1 MPAEAAPTS
10 ALRLPGQF
18 ARFVK
23 IEHSVFA
30 LPFAYAGAFLAFRQM
45 TGSDKLPGF
54 WLMFWITLVMVAA
67 RSLAMG
73 LNRVI
78 DYEIDARNPRTAG
91 REIPAGTLSLSQ
103 GIAFCGISLA
113 ALAIGLYQL
122 PPLTWYLS
130 PIVVAAFVIYPYTK
144 RFTSLC
150 HVFLGATIG
159 LAPVGAWIAVTWVWS
174 WQPFLLMGVV
184 TFWIGGF
191 DIIYA
196 CLDVDFD
203 RREGI
208 HSLPASLGV
217 GPALWVT
224 RIFHLLAVGL
234 MVAVGVVL
242 KLGTVYYIGV
252 VVVAMLI
259 AYENA
264 IVSAKDLSR
273 VNTAFMT
280 MNGII
285 SVVYIAFV
293 TADILL

>member
-1 MPAEAAPTS
+1 MPADASSP
-10 ALRLPGQF
+10 LKLPGMF

-30 LPFAYAGAFLAFRQM
+30 LPFAYAGAFLAYREIPSFW
-45 TGSDKLPGF
+45 KL
-54 WLMFWITLVMVAA
+54 FWITLVMVAA

-91 REIPAGTLSLSQ
+91 REIPAGQLSVSQ
-103 GIAFCGISLA
+103 GIAFCGVSLA
-113 ALAIGLYQL
+113 ALVFGLYQL
-122 PPLTWYLS
+122 PKLTWYLS

-159 LAPVGAWIAVTWVWS
+159 LAPVGAWVAVTGKLA

-184 TFWIGGF
+184 TLWIGGF

-196 CLDVDFD
+196 CLDLDFD
-203 RREGI
+203 RKEGL
-208 HSLPASLGV
+208 HSLPVSLGV
-217 GPALWVT
+217 APALWVT
-224 RIFHLLAVGL
+224 RSFHLLAVAL
-234 MVAVGVVL
+234 LVAVGL
-242 KLGTVYYIGV
+242 EMDRGAAYYTGV
-252 VVVAMLI
+252 AIVSALL

-285 SVVYIAFV
+285 SVVYIAFL
-293 TADILL
+293 TADLLI

>member
-1 MPAEAAPTS
+1 MSADTATTS
-10 ALRLPGQF
+10 PLKLPGLF

-23 IEHSVFA
+23 FEHSIFA
-30 LPFAYAGAFLAFRQM
+30 LPFAYAGAFLALNKIPTF
-45 TGSDKLPGF
+45 TK
-54 WLMFWITLVMVAA
+54 MFWITVVMVAA

-78 DYEIDARNPRTAG
+78 DHEIDARNPRTAI
-91 REIPAGTLSLSQ
+91 REIPAGTLTLSQ
-103 GIAFCGISLA
+103 GISFCGISLA
-113 ALAIGLYQL
+113 VLAFGLYHL
-122 PPLTWYLS
+122 PQLTWYLS
-130 PIVVAAFVIYPYTK
+130 PIVVAAFVVYPYTK

-159 LAPVGAWIAVTWVWS
+159 LAPVGAWVAVS
-174 WQPFLLMGVV
+174 YKLPWQPFLLMGVV
-184 TFWIGGF
+184 TFWIAGF

-208 HSLPASLGV
+208 HSLPVSLGV
-217 GPALWVT
+217 AAALWVT
-224 RIFHLLAVGL
+224 RIFHLLAVLL
-234 MVAVGVVL
+234 MLAVGMVL
-242 KLGTVYYIGV
+242 NLGLIYYVGV
-252 VVVAMLI
+252 VVVTALL

-273 VNTAFMT
+273 INTAFMT

-285 SVVYIAFV
+285 SVVYVGFV
-293 TADILL
+293 TADIVI

>member
-1 MPAEAAPTS
+1 MPADASDTS
-10 ALRLPGQF
+10 PLKLPGLF

-23 IEHSVFA
+23 FEHSIFA
-30 LPFAYAGAFLAFRQM
+30 LPFAYAGAFLAWGGMPPINR
-45 TGSDKLPGF
+45 L
-54 WLMFWITLVMVAA
+54 FWITVVMVAA

-78 DYEIDARNPRTAG
+78 DHEIDARNPRTAG
-91 REIPAGTLSLSQ
+91 REIPAGALTLGQGIGFCGLSLA
-103 GIAFCGISLA
+103 I
-113 ALAIGLYQL
+113 LAIGLYQL
-122 PPLTWYLS
+122 PPITWYLS

-159 LAPVGAWIAVTWVWS
+159 LAPVGAWVALTWKLS
-174 WQPFLLMGVV
+174 WEPFLLMGVV
-184 TFWIGGF
+184 TFWIAGF

-203 RREGI
+203 RKEGI
-208 HSLPASLGV
+208 HSLPVSLGV
-217 GPALWVT
+217 SGALLVT
-224 RIFHLLAVGL
+224 RGFHLLAAALMLEVGL
-234 MVAVGVVL
+234 VLGLGLIYFIGVGVVAGL
-242 KLGTVYYIGV
+242 L
-252 VVVAMLI
+252 

-273 VNTAFMT
+273 INTAFMT

-285 SVVYIAFV
+285 SVVYAGFVIADV
-293 TADILL
+293 LAR

>member
-1 MPAEAAPTS
+1 MSADTATTS
-10 ALRLPGQF
+10 PLKLPGLF

-23 IEHSVFA
+23 FEHSIFA
-30 LPFAYAGAFLAFRQM
+30 LPFAYAGAFLARQQVP
-45 TGSDKLPGF
+45 SFAK
-54 WLMFWITLVMVAA
+54 MFWITLVMVAA

-78 DYEIDARNPRTAG
+78 DHEIDARNPRTAI
-91 REIPAGTLSLSQ
+91 REIPAGKLTLSQ
-103 GIAFCGISLA
+103 GISFCGISLA
-113 ALAIGLYQL
+113 VLAFGLYHL
-122 PPLTWYLS
+122 PQLTWYLS

-159 LAPVGAWIAVTWVWS
+159 LAPVGAWVAVTWHLS

-184 TFWIGGF
+184 TFWIAGF

-196 CLDVDFD
+196 CLDLDFD
-203 RREGI
+203 RKEGI
-208 HSLPASLGV
+208 HSLPVSLGV
-217 GPALWVT
+217 AGALLVT
-224 RIFHLLAVGL
+224 RGFHLLAAALMLEVGL
-234 MVAVGVVL
+234 VL
-242 KLGTVYYIGV
+242 DLGLIYYIGV
-252 VVVAMLI
+252 GVVAGLL

-273 VNTAFMT
+273 INTAFMT

-285 SVVYIAFV
+285 SVVYAGFV
-293 TADILL
+293 TADILV

>member
-1 MPAEAAPTS
+1 MSADEATTS
-10 ALRLPGQF
+10 PLKLPGLF

-23 IEHSVFA
+23 FEHSIFA
-30 LPFAYAGAFLAFRQM
+30 LPFAYAGAFLATQQIPSFA
-45 TGSDKLPGF
+45 K
-54 WLMFWITLVMVAA
+54 MFWITVVMVAA

-78 DYEIDARNPRTAG
+78 DHEIDARNPRTAG
-91 REIPAGTLSLSQ
+91 REIPAGTLTLAQ
-103 GIAFCGISLA
+103 GIGFCGLSLA
-113 ALAIGLYQL
+113 VLAVSLYQL
-122 PPLTWYLS
+122 PRLTWYLS

-159 LAPVGAWIAVTWVWS
+159 LAPVGAWVAVTGQLP

-196 CLDVDFD
+196 CLDLDFD

-208 HSLPASLGV
+208 HSLPVSLGV
-217 GPALWVT
+217 ARALLVT
-224 RIFHLLAVGL
+224 RVFHMISAVLMMEVGL
-234 MVAVGVVL
+234 VL
-242 KLGTVYYIGV
+242 DLGLIYYIGV
-252 VVVAMLI
+252 GVVTWLLS
-259 AYENA
+259 YENA

-280 MNGII
+280 MNGVI
-285 SVVYIAFV
+285 SVVYVAFV
-293 TADILL
+293 TADVLVK

>member
-1 MPAEAAPTS
+1 MSSKS
-10 ALRLPGQF
+10 ATASLLRWPVLF

-23 IEHSVFA
+23 LEHSVFA
-30 LPFAYAGAFLAFRQM
+30 LPFAYAGAFFAFNRI
-45 TGSDKLPGF
+45 PGF
-54 WLMFWITLVMVAA
+54 TRLLWITVAMVGA
-67 RSLAMG
+67 RSLAMA
-73 LNRVI
+73 LNRII

-91 REIPAGTLSLSQ
+91 RELPAGKLTLDQAAAFSALSL
-103 GIAFCGISLA
+103 AVLA
-113 ALAIGLYQL
+113 VALYQL

-130 PIVVAAFVIYPYTK
+130 PIAIAAFVFYPYTK

-159 LAPVGAWIAVTWVWS
+159 LAPVGAWVAVTYHLA

-196 CLDVDFD
+196 CMDLDFD

-208 HSLPASLGV
+208 HSLPASIGV
-217 GPALWVT
+217 GKSLLVT
-224 RIFHLLAVGL
+224 KLFHVLAVVL
-234 MVAVGVVL
+234 LVAVGMARH
-242 KLGTVYYIGV
+242 LGIIYYVGV
-252 VVVAMLI
+252 AVVAVLL

-264 IVSAKDLSR
+264 IVTSRDLSR
-273 VNTAFMT
+273 VGMAFMT
-280 MNGII
+280 MNGVI

-293 TADILL
+293 TADLLAR

>member
-1 MPAEAAPTS
+1 MSADTATTS
-10 ALRLPGQF
+10 PMKLPGLF

-23 IEHSVFA
+23 FEHSVFA
-30 LPFAYAGAFLAFRQM
+30 LPFAYAGAFLAFQQIPYFAR
-45 TGSDKLPGF
+45 
-54 WLMFWITLVMVAA
+54 MFWITVVMVAA

-78 DYEIDARNPRTAG
+78 DHEIDARNPRTAS
-91 REIPAGTLSLSQ
+91 REIPAGTLTLPQ
-103 GIAFCGISLA
+103 GIAFCGLSLA
-113 ALAIGLYQL
+113 VLAIGLYQL
-122 PPLTWYLS
+122 PSLTWYLS

-159 LAPVGAWIAVTWVWS
+159 LAPVGAWVAVAWELP

-184 TFWIGGF
+184 TFWIAGF

-196 CLDVDFD
+196 CLDLDFD

-208 HSLPASLGV
+208 HSLPVSLGIA
-217 GPALWVT
+217 GALRVT
-224 RIFHLLAVGL
+224 RVFHLLSVALMLAVG
-234 MVAVGVVL
+234 MVL
-242 KLGTVYYIGV
+242 ELGLVYYIGV
-252 VVVAMLI
+252 GVVAMLL

-264 IVSAKDLSR
+264 MVSARDLSR

-285 SVVYIAFV
+285 SVVYAGFV
-293 TADILL
+293 TADILVK